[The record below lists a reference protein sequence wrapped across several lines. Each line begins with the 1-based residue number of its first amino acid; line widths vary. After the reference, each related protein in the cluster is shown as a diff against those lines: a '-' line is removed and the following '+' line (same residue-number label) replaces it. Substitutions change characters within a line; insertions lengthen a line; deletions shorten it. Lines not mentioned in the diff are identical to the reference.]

1 LKLLETG
8 VSRSESRDAIGIS
21 AVRDNYLV
29 RWLLDFQ
36 IPNKQTRLQKPQQSM
51 VCCIARQVA
60 LDIRGVDKN
69 DFCGLGQFCVGTS
82 WHELPVVL
90 IGMSI
95 ATQGA
100 ELSSRRFGVRGAEFS
115 MPRFA

>member
-1 LKLLETG
+1 MVVGLSDRE
-8 VSRSESRDAIGIS
+8 
-21 AVRDNYLV
+21 
-29 RWLLDFQ
+29 
-36 IPNKQTRLQKPQQSM
+36 QTNTIAKTQQSM

-100 ELSSRRFGVRGAEFS
+100 ELSSRRFGSGLRSLQCRASLKEYS
-115 MPRFA
+115 TLR